1 MLDWWVF
8 GPRRRTQT
16 VVIKLNRVYYNRQI
30 KRRNQGWWVRAERH
44 NERYS
49 VRVKKQ
55 INFRLT
61 EWYWNKH
68 FKQVEAEEPK
78 ADEMKLI
85 NTPGDTQ
92 LISDTR
98 DTNTGT
104 QRWKRTKPGALVKIM
119 MEQNTAANVTINSAS
134 NVDQLPHS
142 GKQTIR
148 LWNQFLTVFLLCVFE
163 LRGRHAAFYSSQTA
177 DERLSPRD
185 WDDARTN
192 TWSTIRF
199 TTHFRLMPPGFQ
211 RVPWHNVE

>member
-1 MLDWWVF
+1 MAVALPVNLSVLAQKIRGCWNCWSSVFPADLFYTKAVKILMAAHIISCLKPGTSTDKAWIYRKKAVLGWWSVSWWNYNKIHKSIKSMLDWWVF

-16 VVIKLNRVYYNRQI
+16 VVIKLNRAYYHRQI

-85 NTPGDTQ
+85 NTPRDTQ

-104 QRWKRTKPGALVKIM
+104 WSFGQDHDGA
-119 MEQNTAANVTINSAS
+119 E
-134 NVDQLPHS
+134 
-142 GKQTIR
+142 
-148 LWNQFLTVFLLCVFE
+148 
-163 LRGRHAAFYSSQTA
+163 YSC
-177 DERLSPRD
+177 
-185 WDDARTN
+185 
-192 TWSTIRF
+192 
-199 TTHFRLMPPGFQ
+199 
-211 RVPWHNVE
+211 